1 MESQRS
7 NRTRYLVIAS
17 RSCCRTAASGE
28 RRTKIKRHNSVKSVA
43 SVTAVPPGTPVA
55 QRQLSVDSH
64 RANQQLQAASQEET
78 SKRLSGNTTTSRQN
92 FKCDA
97 EGQDVGGAA
106 LGASDGNKNT
116 SAGMEESCLLGIDCN
131 ERTTIGLVVPILAD
145 TTIHLDGDG

>member
-17 RSCCRTAASGE
+17 RSCCRTAAPGE

-43 SVTAVPPGTPVA
+43 SVTQAPPGTPVA

-64 RANQQLQAASQEET
+64 RAHQQQQASQEET
-78 SKRLSGNTTTSRQN
+78 SKRLSGNGSSRQN
-92 FKCDA
+92 LKCDA
-97 EGQDVGGAA
+97 EGQDGVTIGG
-106 LGASDGNKNT
+106 DGNKNIST
-116 SAGMEESCLLGIDCN
+116 GMEESCLLGIDCN